1 MELNDLEIFNR
12 FYSLLK
18 YFKFTQGEIIDII
31 NCFAFMLNLNSL
43 MINKTVGGQLKNIN
57 FYEIQIGI
65 TTKKLAKNL
74 GLFDAKNI
82 EYFEKKL
89 RKSHLRI
96 QNIYTL

>member
-1 MELNDLEIFNR
+1 
-12 FYSLLK
+12 
-18 YFKFTQGEIIDII
+18 
-31 NCFAFMLNLNSL
+31 

-89 RKSHLRI
+89 SENKFKTMQEMDIFIQGLIKQTYYVVFQYTNKKESRKI
-96 QNIYTL
+96 TTFF